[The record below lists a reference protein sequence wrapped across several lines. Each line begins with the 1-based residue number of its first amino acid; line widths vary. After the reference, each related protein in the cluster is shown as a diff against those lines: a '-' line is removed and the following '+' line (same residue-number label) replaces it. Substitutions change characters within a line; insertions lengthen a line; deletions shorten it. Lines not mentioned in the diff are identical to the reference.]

1 MAWIVQSL
9 NEEWATVA
17 SSPAARRALMRWTSR
32 NPALAT
38 AHSVDDFV
46 DTRTRPAWGN
56 HAVGVP
62 GCGGSEGLK
71 IHPWGGSSRDSR

>member
-38 AHSVDDFV
+38 KS
-46 DTRTRPAWGN
+46 TRFGSFFLGFLASCALFLSPLAGKIVLAWQMLWKSLML
-56 HAVGVP
+56 AV
-62 GCGGSEGLK
+62 S
-71 IHPWGGSSRDSR
+71 